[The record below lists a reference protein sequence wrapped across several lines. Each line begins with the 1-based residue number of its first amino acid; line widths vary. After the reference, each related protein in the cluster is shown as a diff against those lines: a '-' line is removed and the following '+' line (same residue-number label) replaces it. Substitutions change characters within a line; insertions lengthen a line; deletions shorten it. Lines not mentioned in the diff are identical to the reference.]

1 MSIRN
6 NISKKVNPF
15 KHQSHRFNFPPFP
28 KSLPL
33 PFSVW
38 NLGAH
43 GTQGNQA
50 INKSP
55 NHPCLEVPWLPPSK
69 QPSSFSKNLPW
80 SLLVV
85 GNAIIAISKNRWKRH
100 QGVSWTGT
108 FASLVSFFSVI
119 HGPSGHLVVVTTV
132 TYQVKEVCGVSKG
145 TVFAEKFPAKRSA
158 CHEATMDRMYPSYGL
173 YVHNT
178 SQPAA

>member
-85 GNAIIAISKNRWKRH
+85 GNAWKCHLKKSMEKAPRGLLDRDLRLLGLLLLSHPWAFRTSCGRDHRDLSGQGSLRCFQRH
-100 QGVSWTGT
+100 CVCRKVSGKTKCMPW
-108 FASLVSFFSVI
+108 SN
-119 HGPSGHLVVVTTV
+119 
-132 TYQVKEVCGVSKG
+132 
-145 TVFAEKFPAKRSA
+145 
-158 CHEATMDRMYPSYGL
+158 YG
-173 YVHNT
+173 
-178 SQPAA
+178 